1 MGRLMRGKVIYGTTL
16 IGLFLFL
23 FFYFWIP
30 KHHIE
35 RIHHHRIKQVDAKS
49 DLTGFKTHLPI
60 ISIDTKQQVIPLV
73 TKEGGKYVK
82 ARDNINV
89 DIELRDSPSRSHH
102 LSEKPRIRTKGLI
115 SYRGNSSRYFDKKS
129 LKVKFVTN
137 KLKEKKHRLA
147 GMPKESEWVLHGP
160 FLDRTLL
167 RNYLSYNIAGEIMS
181 YAPNVRYCE
190 LFVNGEYQGVYL
202 AVENIEQ
209 GEQRIPIEK
218 SDKKLHKTPYIVAW
232 DREHKAKQKL
242 DNYVHYT
249 HQSGISA
256 LDVKYPGKQRL
267 TSKQLE
273 FINKDINHIEK
284 VLYSY
289 DFSQYP
295 KYIDR
300 ESFANYFVINE
311 FFRNVDAGKFS
322 TYLYKDLRDRAKL
335 VVWDFNNA
343 FDNQIEGRVD
353 EADFTLTDAPWFNML
368 IKDKAFID
376 LVVHRYKELRKGVL
390 ATEYLSNYID
400 ETRHFLGPAID
411 RNYKKWGYVFD
422 LKNTDPRNYL
432 IPTERNVTSY
442 HKSVE
447 QLKDFIKKRGR
458 WMDRN
463 IETLYQYSA
472 PSKNTNTLLE

>member
-1 MGRLMRGKVIYGTTL
+1 
-16 IGLFLFL
+16 
-23 FFYFWIP
+23 
-30 KHHIE
+30 
-35 RIHHHRIKQVDAKS
+35 
-49 DLTGFKTHLPI
+49 
-60 ISIDTKQQVIPLV
+60 
-73 TKEGGKYVK
+73 
-82 ARDNINV
+82 
-89 DIELRDSPSRSHH
+89 
-102 LSEKPRIRTKGLI
+102 
-115 SYRGNSSRYFDKKS
+115 
-129 LKVKFVTN
+129 
-137 KLKEKKHRLA
+137 
-147 GMPKESEWVLHGP
+147 
-160 FLDRTLL
+160 DRTLL

-209 GEQRIPIEK
+209 GEQRVPIEK

-400 ETRHFLGPAID
+400 ETRHFLDPAID

>member
-1 MGRLMRGKVIYGTTL
+1 
-16 IGLFLFL
+16 
-23 FFYFWIP
+23 
-30 KHHIE
+30 
-35 RIHHHRIKQVDAKS
+35 
-49 DLTGFKTHLPI
+49 
-60 ISIDTKQQVIPLV
+60 
-73 TKEGGKYVK
+73 
-82 ARDNINV
+82 
-89 DIELRDSPSRSHH
+89 
-102 LSEKPRIRTKGLI
+102 
-115 SYRGNSSRYFDKKS
+115 
-129 LKVKFVTN
+129 
-137 KLKEKKHRLA
+137 
-147 GMPKESEWVLHGP
+147 
-160 FLDRTLL
+160 
-167 RNYLSYNIAGEIMS
+167 
-181 YAPNVRYCE
+181 
-190 LFVNGEYQGVYL
+190 
-202 AVENIEQ
+202 
-209 GEQRIPIEK
+209 
-218 SDKKLHKTPYIVAW
+218 
-232 DREHKAKQKL
+232 
-242 DNYVHYT
+242 
-249 HQSGISA
+249 
-256 LDVKYPGKQRL
+256 
-267 TSKQLE
+267 
-273 FINKDINHIEK
+273 FINKDINHTEK